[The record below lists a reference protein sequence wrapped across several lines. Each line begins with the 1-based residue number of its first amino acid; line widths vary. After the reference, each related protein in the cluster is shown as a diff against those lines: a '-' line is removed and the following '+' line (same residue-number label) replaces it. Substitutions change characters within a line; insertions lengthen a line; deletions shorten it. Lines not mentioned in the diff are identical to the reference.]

1 MVWNDKEHKDQ
12 IIKAEQKFFEE
23 KMRLQQES
31 NKKIEE
37 LAEKAHDE
45 AIR

>member
-1 MVWNDKEHKDQ
+1 MIWNEQEHKGTVE
-12 IIKAEQKFFEE
+12 KLEQKFFEE

-37 LAEKAHDE
+37 IASRAQDE
-45 AIR
+45 ALK